1 MEEGYVKFFNPVKGY
16 GFIKGEKKEYFF
28 HVSDI
33 DPIDAQDIGEGAKV
47 EFETVSHPKG
57 EKATKVKILK

>member
-1 MEEGYVKFFNPVKGY
+1 MEGHVKFFNPMKGY

-28 HVSDI
+28 HISDVDTQGI
-33 DPIDAQDIGEGAKV
+33 KEGDKV
-47 EFETVSHPKG
+47 EFEIMSHPKG